1 MARFLGRRLIR
12 AVLTVWAVAT
22 LVFLLMHALPGDVV
36 LVLLDTVGAGSPA
49 AEKMRQFLGLD
60 RPLHV
65 QYFDWLGDILRGD
78 MGNSLLGGYPVWDLV
93 KSRIPVTV
101 ELAALTILLGLSIA
115 IPLGILAAARNGTW
129 VDLLAMQF
137 GQLGIS
143 IPNFWIATIL
153 ILVVAARLQW
163 LPPSGYKPFSD
174 GLGVNLLH
182 MVMPT
187 VSLALPLAAVMTR
200 VVRSAVLEVLSRDY
214 MRVAHAKGLRPTAST
229 LAAWSQECRD
239 SNCNRHRPGVG
250 LSAGRDGP
258 DRGDVLRAG
267 TGSADGARS
276 VEPGPACASG
286 CIASLLDCI
295 RVRQSCC
302 GPALWP
308 TRSANS
314 LPVARKR
321 SGHLRRENRCNVSC
335 AVQAVTVCSWSALS
349 SPSH

>member
-1 MARFLGRRLIR
+1 MSGFLGRRLIR

-49 AEKMRQFLGLD
+49 ADKMREFLGLD

-101 ELAALTILLGLSIA
+101 ELSVLTILLGLSIA
-115 IPLGILAAARNGTW
+115 LPLGILAAARNGTW
-129 VDLLAMQF
+129 VDLLSMQF

-163 LPPSGYKPFSD
+163 LPPSGFKPLSD

-187 VSLALPLAAVMTR
+187 LSLALPLAAVMTR
-200 VVRSAVLEVLSRDY
+200 VVRSAVLEVLNRDY
-214 MRVAHAKGLRPTAST
+214 MRVAHAKGLRPRQVLWRHGLKNAAIPIVTVIGLELGYLLGGTVLIEELFFVPGLGQLTVRALLNRDLPVLQGVLLLYSTAFV
-229 LAAWSQECRD
+229 LV
-239 SNCNRHRPGVG
+239 NLVV
-250 LSAGRDGP
+250 
-258 DRGDVLRAG
+258 DVLYG
-267 TGSADGARS
+267 K
-276 VEPGPACASG
+276 
-286 CIASLLDCI
+286 LDPRI
-295 RVRQSCC
+295 RY
-302 GPALWP
+302 
-308 TRSANS
+308 
-314 LPVARKR
+314 
-321 SGHLRRENRCNVSC
+321 E
-335 AVQAVTVCSWSALS
+335 
-349 SPSH
+349 

>member
-1 MARFLGRRLIR
+1 MSGFLGRRLIR
-12 AVLTVWAVAT
+12 AILTVWAVAT

-49 AEKMRQFLGLD
+49 ADKMREFLGLD

-101 ELAALTILLGLSIA
+101 ELSVLTILLGLSIA
-115 IPLGILAAARNGTW
+115 LPLGILAAARNGTW

-163 LPPSGYKPFSD
+163 LPPSGFKPLSD

-187 VSLALPLAAVMTR
+187 LSLALPLAAVMTR
-200 VVRSAVLEVLSRDY
+200 VVRSAVLEVLNRDY
-214 MRVAHAKGLRPTAST
+214 MRVAHAKGLRPRQVLWRHGLKNAAIPIVTVIGLELGYLLGGTVLIEELFFVPGLGQLTVRALLNRDLPVLQGVLLLYSTAFV
-229 LAAWSQECRD
+229 LV
-239 SNCNRHRPGVG
+239 NLVV
-250 LSAGRDGP
+250 
-258 DRGDVLRAG
+258 DVLYG
-267 TGSADGARS
+267 K
-276 VEPGPACASG
+276 
-286 CIASLLDCI
+286 LDPRI
-295 RVRQSCC
+295 RY
-302 GPALWP
+302 
-308 TRSANS
+308 
-314 LPVARKR
+314 
-321 SGHLRRENRCNVSC
+321 E
-335 AVQAVTVCSWSALS
+335 
-349 SPSH
+349 

>member
-163 LPPSGYKPFSD
+163 LPPSGYRPFSD

-214 MRVAHAKGLRPTAST
+214 MRVAHAKGLRPRQV
-229 LAAWSQECRD
+229 LWRHGLKNAAIPIVTVIGLELGYLLGGTVLIEEMFFVPGLGQLTVRALLNRD
-239 SNCNRHRPGVG
+239 
-250 LSAGRDGP
+250 
-258 DRGDVLRAG
+258 
-267 TGSADGARS
+267 
-276 VEPGPACASG
+276 
-286 CIASLLDCI
+286 
-295 RVRQSCC
+295 
-302 GPALWP
+302 
-308 TRSANS
+308 
-314 LPVARKR
+314 LPVLQGVLLLYSTAFVFVNLIVDLLYGQLDPRIR
-321 SGHLRRENRCNVSC
+321 Y
-335 AVQAVTVCSWSALS
+335 Q
-349 SPSH
+349 

>member
-1 MARFLGRRLIR
+1 MSRFLGRRLIR

-49 AEKMRQFLGLD
+49 ADKMREFLGLD

-65 QYFDWLGDILRGD
+65 QYFDWLGTLLRGD

-115 IPLGILAAARNGTW
+115 IPLGIVAAARNGSW

-163 LPPSGYKPFSD
+163 LPPSGYKPISD
-174 GLGVNLLH
+174 GLGTNLLH
-182 MVMPT
+182 MIMPSL
-187 VSLALPLAAVMTR
+187 SLALPLAAVMTR
-200 VVRSAVLEVLSRDY
+200 VVRSAVLEVLNRDY
-214 MRVAHAKGLRPTAST
+214 MRVAHAKGLHPQRV
-229 LAAWSQECRD
+229 LWRHGLRNAAIPIVTVIGLELGYLLGGTVLIEEMFFVPGLGQLTVRALLNRD
-239 SNCNRHRPGVG
+239 
-250 LSAGRDGP
+250 
-258 DRGDVLRAG
+258 
-267 TGSADGARS
+267 
-276 VEPGPACASG
+276 
-286 CIASLLDCI
+286 
-295 RVRQSCC
+295 
-302 GPALWP
+302 
-308 TRSANS
+308 
-314 LPVARKR
+314 LPVLQGVLLLYSTAFVFVNLVVDLLYGQLDPRIR
-321 SGHLRRENRCNVSC
+321 YE
-335 AVQAVTVCSWSALS
+335 
-349 SPSH
+349 

>member
-1 MARFLGRRLIR
+1 MAQFLGRRLIR

-36 LVLLDTVGAGSPA
+36 LVLLDTVGAGSEA

-163 LPPSGYKPFSD
+163 LPPSGYRPFSD

-214 MRVAHAKGLRPTAST
+214 MRVAHAKGLRPRQV
-229 LAAWSQECRD
+229 LWRHGLKNAAIPIVTVIGLELGYLLGGTVLIEEMFFVPGLGQLTVRALLNRD
-239 SNCNRHRPGVG
+239 
-250 LSAGRDGP
+250 
-258 DRGDVLRAG
+258 
-267 TGSADGARS
+267 
-276 VEPGPACASG
+276 
-286 CIASLLDCI
+286 
-295 RVRQSCC
+295 
-302 GPALWP
+302 
-308 TRSANS
+308 
-314 LPVARKR
+314 LPVLQGVLLLYSTAFVFVNLIVDLLYGQLDPRIR
-321 SGHLRRENRCNVSC
+321 Y
-335 AVQAVTVCSWSALS
+335 Q
-349 SPSH
+349 

>member
-1 MARFLGRRLIR
+1 MSGFLGRRLIR
-12 AVLTVWAVAT
+12 AILTVWAVAT

-49 AEKMRQFLGLD
+49 ADKMREFLGLD

-101 ELAALTILLGLSIA
+101 ELSVLTILLGLSIA
-115 IPLGILAAARNGTW
+115 LPLGILAAARNGTW

-163 LPPSGYKPFSD
+163 LPPSGFRPLSD

-187 VSLALPLAAVMTR
+187 LSLALPLAAVMTR
-200 VVRSAVLEVLSRDY
+200 VVRSAVLEVLNRDY
-214 MRVAHAKGLRPTAST
+214 MRVAHAKGLRPRQVLWRHGLKNAAIPIVTVIGLELGYLLGGTVLIEELFFVPGLGQLTVRALLNRDLPVLQGVLLLYSTAFV
-229 LAAWSQECRD
+229 LV
-239 SNCNRHRPGVG
+239 NLVV
-250 LSAGRDGP
+250 
-258 DRGDVLRAG
+258 DVLYG
-267 TGSADGARS
+267 K
-276 VEPGPACASG
+276 
-286 CIASLLDCI
+286 LDPRI
-295 RVRQSCC
+295 RY
-302 GPALWP
+302 
-308 TRSANS
+308 
-314 LPVARKR
+314 
-321 SGHLRRENRCNVSC
+321 E
-335 AVQAVTVCSWSALS
+335 
-349 SPSH
+349 

>member
-1 MARFLGRRLIR
+1 MSGFLGRRLIR
-12 AVLTVWAVAT
+12 AILTVWAVAT

-49 AEKMRQFLGLD
+49 ADKMREFLGLD

-101 ELAALTILLGLSIA
+101 ELSVLTILLGLSIA
-115 IPLGILAAARNGTW
+115 LPLGILAAARNGTW

-163 LPPSGYKPFSD
+163 LPPSGFRPLSD

-187 VSLALPLAAVMTR
+187 LSLALPLAAVMTR
-200 VVRSAVLEVLSRDY
+200 VVRSAVLEVLNRDY
-214 MRVAHAKGLRPTAST
+214 MRVAHAKGLRPRQVLWRHGLKNAAIPIVTVIGLELGYLLGGTVLIEELFFVPGLGQLTVRALLNRDLPVLQGVLLLYSTAFV
-229 LAAWSQECRD
+229 LV
-239 SNCNRHRPGVG
+239 NLVV
-250 LSAGRDGP
+250 
-258 DRGDVLRAG
+258 DVLYG
-267 TGSADGARS
+267 K
-276 VEPGPACASG
+276 
-286 CIASLLDCI
+286 LDPRI
-295 RVRQSCC
+295 
-302 GPALWP
+302 
-308 TRSANS
+308 
-314 LPVARKR
+314 
-321 SGHLRRENRCNVSC
+321 HYE
-335 AVQAVTVCSWSALS
+335 
-349 SPSH
+349 

>member
-163 LPPSGYKPFSD
+163 LPPSGYKPFND

-214 MRVAHAKGLRPTAST
+214 MRVAHAKGLRPRQV
-229 LAAWSQECRD
+229 LWRHGLKNAAIPIVTVIGLELGYLLGGTVLIEEMFFVPGLGQLTVRALLNRD
-239 SNCNRHRPGVG
+239 
-250 LSAGRDGP
+250 
-258 DRGDVLRAG
+258 
-267 TGSADGARS
+267 
-276 VEPGPACASG
+276 
-286 CIASLLDCI
+286 
-295 RVRQSCC
+295 
-302 GPALWP
+302 
-308 TRSANS
+308 
-314 LPVARKR
+314 LPVLQGVLLLYSTAFVFVNLVVDLLYGQLDPRIR
-321 SGHLRRENRCNVSC
+321 Y
-335 AVQAVTVCSWSALS
+335 Q
-349 SPSH
+349 

>member
-1 MARFLGRRLIR
+1 MSGFLGRRLIR

-49 AEKMRQFLGLD
+49 ADKMREFLGLD

-101 ELAALTILLGLSIA
+101 ELSVLTILLGLSIA
-115 IPLGILAAARNGTW
+115 LPLGILAAARNGTW

-163 LPPSGYKPFSD
+163 LPPSGFKPLSD

-187 VSLALPLAAVMTR
+187 LSLALPLAAVMTR
-200 VVRSAVLEVLSRDY
+200 VVRSAVLEVLNRDY
-214 MRVAHAKGLRPTAST
+214 MRVAHAKGLRPRQVLWRHGLKNAAIPIVTVIGLELGYLLGGTVLIEELFFVPGLGQLTVRALLNRDLPVLQGVLLLYSTAFV
-229 LAAWSQECRD
+229 LV
-239 SNCNRHRPGVG
+239 NLVV
-250 LSAGRDGP
+250 
-258 DRGDVLRAG
+258 DVLYG
-267 TGSADGARS
+267 K
-276 VEPGPACASG
+276 
-286 CIASLLDCI
+286 LDPRI
-295 RVRQSCC
+295 RY
-302 GPALWP
+302 
-308 TRSANS
+308 
-314 LPVARKR
+314 
-321 SGHLRRENRCNVSC
+321 E
-335 AVQAVTVCSWSALS
+335 
-349 SPSH
+349 

>member
-1 MARFLGRRLIR
+1 MSRFLGRRLIR

-49 AEKMRQFLGLD
+49 ADKMREFLGLD

-115 IPLGILAAARNGTW
+115 IPLGIVAAARNGSW
-129 VDLLAMQF
+129 IDLLAMQF

-163 LPPSGYKPFSD
+163 LPPSGYKPISD
-174 GLGVNLLH
+174 GLATNLLH
-182 MVMPT
+182 MIMPSL
-187 VSLALPLAAVMTR
+187 SLALPLAAVMTR

-214 MRVAHAKGLRPTAST
+214 MRVAHAKGLHPQRV
-229 LAAWSQECRD
+229 LWRHGLRNAAIPIVTVIGLELGYLLGGTVLIEEMFFVPGLGQLTVRALLNRD
-239 SNCNRHRPGVG
+239 
-250 LSAGRDGP
+250 
-258 DRGDVLRAG
+258 
-267 TGSADGARS
+267 
-276 VEPGPACASG
+276 
-286 CIASLLDCI
+286 
-295 RVRQSCC
+295 
-302 GPALWP
+302 
-308 TRSANS
+308 
-314 LPVARKR
+314 LPVLQGVLLLYSTAFVFVNLVVDLLYGQLDPRIR
-321 SGHLRRENRCNVSC
+321 YE
-335 AVQAVTVCSWSALS
+335 
-349 SPSH
+349 

>member
-214 MRVAHAKGLRPTAST
+214 MRVAHAKGLRPRQV
-229 LAAWSQECRD
+229 LWRHGLKNAAIPIVTVIGLELGYLLGGTVLIEEMFFVPGLGQLTVRALLNRD
-239 SNCNRHRPGVG
+239 
-250 LSAGRDGP
+250 
-258 DRGDVLRAG
+258 
-267 TGSADGARS
+267 
-276 VEPGPACASG
+276 
-286 CIASLLDCI
+286 
-295 RVRQSCC
+295 
-302 GPALWP
+302 
-308 TRSANS
+308 
-314 LPVARKR
+314 LPVLQGVLLLYSTAFVFVNLVVDLLYGQLDPRIR
-321 SGHLRRENRCNVSC
+321 Y
-335 AVQAVTVCSWSALS
+335 Q
-349 SPSH
+349 

>member
-1 MARFLGRRLIR
+1 MSRFLGRRLIR

-49 AEKMRQFLGLD
+49 AEKMREFLGLD

-115 IPLGILAAARNGTW
+115 IPLGIVAAARNGSW
-129 VDLLAMQF
+129 IDLLAMQF

-163 LPPSGYKPFSD
+163 LPPSGYKPISD
-174 GLGVNLLH
+174 GLGTNLLH
-182 MVMPT
+182 MVMPSL
-187 VSLALPLAAVMTR
+187 SLALPLAAVMTR
-200 VVRSAVLEVLSRDY
+200 VVRSAVLEVLNRDY
-214 MRVAHAKGLRPTAST
+214 MRVAHAKGLHPQQVLWRHG
-229 LAAWSQECRD
+229 LRNAAIPIVTVIGLELGYLLGGTVLIEEMFFVPGLGQLTVRALLNRD
-239 SNCNRHRPGVG
+239 
-250 LSAGRDGP
+250 
-258 DRGDVLRAG
+258 
-267 TGSADGARS
+267 
-276 VEPGPACASG
+276 
-286 CIASLLDCI
+286 
-295 RVRQSCC
+295 
-302 GPALWP
+302 
-308 TRSANS
+308 
-314 LPVARKR
+314 LPVLQGVLLLYSTAFVLVNLVVDLLYGQIDPRIR
-321 SGHLRRENRCNVSC
+321 YE
-335 AVQAVTVCSWSALS
+335 
-349 SPSH
+349 